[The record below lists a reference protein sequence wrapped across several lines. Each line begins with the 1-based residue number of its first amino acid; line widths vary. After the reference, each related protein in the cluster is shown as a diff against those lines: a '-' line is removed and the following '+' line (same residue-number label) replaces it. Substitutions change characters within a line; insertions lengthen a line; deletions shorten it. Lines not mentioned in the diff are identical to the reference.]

1 MTELNY
7 HSIPRSEIE
16 ARITILKKKLNEHNL
31 DGALFFSITELYY
44 YSGFGADG
52 AIYIPT
58 DGEPVH
64 LIKRNISLA
73 QQYSRIENCQPFGR
87 KSKIFKTL
95 EISDDSKI
103 ALEKDILSHSFVEFL
118 MTTSGGIELE
128 NGSNLFRSIRSI
140 KSKFEI
146 DQIKQ
151 AAALVDRSFDHC
163 TEIAQP
169 TMTEIELS
177 SQLNSWLLNNGHDGY
192 ITTRAFNSPLVHYSY
207 VISSLSSTLN
217 ILFTPI
223 SGYGLST
230 KYPYGPSKQKLGK
243 NKPFIIDTCGNHSG
257 YISDTTRTFICGNFD
272 KDTREQLSAL
282 IQIKEYLT
290 RNLKP
295 GKNLGNLY
303 NEIMELSVE
312 LKIENQFMGTK
323 KDRVAFLGHGVGL
336 ELDELPIFYPKGPD
350 LISGNTIACEP
361 KFYIQNKKILGI
373 EDTFVITE
381 SGNKLLSKSP
391 NQFEISS

>member
-1 MTELNY
+1 MTKLNY
-7 HSIPRSEIE
+7 PAIPRSEIE
-16 ARITILKKKLNEHNL
+16 TRIANLKKKLNENNL
-31 DGALFFSITELYY
+31 DGALFFSITELFY

-64 LIKRNISLA
+64 LIKRNIRLA
-73 QQYSRIENCQPFGR
+73 QQYSRIENLQLFGR
-87 KSKIFKTL
+87 RSKLIKTL
-95 EISDDSKI
+95 KLSDDSNI
-103 ALEKDILSHSFVEFL
+103 VLEKDILSHSFVEFL
-118 MTTSGGIELE
+118 MTRSSGVELG
-128 NGSNLFRSIRSI
+128 NGSKLFRSIRSI
-140 KSKFEI
+140 KSKFET
-146 DQIKQ
+146 DQIEQ
-151 AAALVDRSFDHC
+151 AASLVDQSFDYC
-163 TEIAQP
+163 TGIAKP

-223 SGYGLST
+223 SGYGLSA
-230 KYPYGPSKQKLGK
+230 KYPYGPSKHKLGK
-243 NKPFIIDTCGNHSG
+243 NRPFIIDTCGNHLG
-257 YISDTTRTFICGNFD
+257 YISDTTRTFVCGHFD
-272 KDTREQLSAL
+272 KDTRKQLNAL
-282 IQIKEYLT
+282 IQIKEYLK

-295 GKNLGNLY
+295 GKNLGTLY
-303 NEIMELSVE
+303 NEIMELSRE
-312 LKIENQFMGTK
+312 LRIDDQFMGTN

-336 ELDELPIFYPKGPD
+336 ELDELPVFYPKGPD

-381 SGNKLLSKSP
+381 NGNKLLSKSP